1 MQLCELNATDKALCE
16 MPVLNLPSNLT
27 SSNDTR
33 RDGLAVST
41 LRTDNEIANLY
52 IGFVFDDLPS
62 FRNISKSRPHISFSL
77 SQLQVSFPPPGK
89 EPFQFDPSVSKYL
102 IIKVLIRNT
111 TYQIS
116 YIMVA
121 GPRVSDSVKLLYF
134 ALVFFP
140 LFPLFSRNHFFV
152 VRQLTSSKLHRDVD
166 LSQERT

>member
-1 MQLCELNATDKALCE
+1 MQLCELNATDNVLCE

-52 IGFVFDDLPS
+52 ISFVFDDLPS

-77 SQLQVSFPPPGK
+77 SQLQVSFQPPG

-102 IIKVLIRNT
+102 IIKVLIQNT

-116 YIMVA
+116 YILWS
-121 GPRVSDSVKLLYF
+121 P
-134 ALVFFP
+134 ALA
-140 LFPLFSRNHFFV
+140 SA
-152 VRQLTSSKLHRDVD
+152 TA
-166 LSQERT
+166 